1 MAWTYHCG
9 NRSETTKKAVIT
21 WCYMKL
27 GGKESWILISF
38 IPSFAIAKITF
49 YDTIL
54 TPEFGFPVF
63 SGEMF
68 YLVG

>member
-1 MAWTYHCG
+1 
-9 NRSETTKKAVIT
+9 
-21 WCYMKL
+21 MKL

-54 TPEFGFPVF
+54 TPEFGSPVF

>member
-1 MAWTYHCG
+1 
-9 NRSETTKKAVIT
+9 
-21 WCYMKL
+21 MKL
-27 GGKESWILISF
+27 GGKKSWILISF
-38 IPSFAIAKITF
+38 IPSFAIAKIAF

-54 TPEFGFPVF
+54 SPKFEFPVF

>member
-1 MAWTYHCG
+1 
-9 NRSETTKKAVIT
+9 
-21 WCYMKL
+21 MKL
-27 GGKESWILISF
+27 GGKESWIRISF

-49 YDTIL
+49 YETIL

>member
-1 MAWTYHCG
+1 
-9 NRSETTKKAVIT
+9 
-21 WCYMKL
+21 MKL

-54 TPEFGFPVF
+54 TPEFGFAVF

-68 YLVG
+68 YFVAYRLMRSLQIIEPFELFFRRK